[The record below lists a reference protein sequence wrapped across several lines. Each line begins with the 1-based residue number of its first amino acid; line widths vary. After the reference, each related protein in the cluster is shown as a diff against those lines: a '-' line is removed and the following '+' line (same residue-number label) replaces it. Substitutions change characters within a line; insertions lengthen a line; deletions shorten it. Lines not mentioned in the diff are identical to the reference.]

1 MSIRPNDQKLF
12 YWLLHGYRERQ
23 QEDYNPTLTHSVSDY
38 HHVNQVYSKKV
49 STRKFSNSNAAGHK
63 RSVSRFTVISNVAET
78 EAGTEAGTVKS
89 YDPYKSSIV
98 MEPSDTR
105 ASHAKIVVHRNNPNV
120 EAEVRSMVQAEAMKA
135 KASSEASKKKVYVQQ
150 RRGSAAYLKASRGSM
165 SSIRSTRS
173 MRSMSGKQGVRPTS
187 RHKRGVDFTKA
198 RKPPAYE
205 VEADMEPLMSGAN
218 GVPQSRDTTP
228 VWNEDLTDFSCKI
241 AKDLDDA
248 FMSSLLAVDSS
259 ERDEGRDSPFSIRL
273 SSPELT
279 ETPAPPAQPS
289 QSKKYKPWHSR
300 PLPPSPPRSESVQR
314 EIERAKDKDQ
324 KRPKT
329 SAGSKDSRKDAAA
342 IGVATSSNTKL
353 QARIVEVQ
361 AFSHGSDD
369 RRIVSAPVYSQSGKP
384 GVMQLPSIYETGQ
397 ENWPLADKDKPRAS
411 SAPSKKN
418 APYKAQDIEE
428 LAHMAHAENTIRLV
442 VSPTNTRPKGPISTP
457 RPISL
462 PKKISR
468 AEPTKARPVSDP
480 QQNTRQRSV
489 ENLKQ
494 TQSSDQHMPRQ
505 QQRPPSR
512 RDEKAAKYRPELITE
527 TIVEETTVS
536 NHGSLSGGSDRS
548 SVLPARRSWFKRQ
561 SKTDIRNSAVQVTE
575 RPVSQVSRHT
585 EASAMAPPQAL
596 FRKKSFI
603 FPFWKTKSDA
613 KLSAADEDSQFEA
626 EGVLERPR
634 NSRMNSANSRSSRNS
649 KNSRNDS
656 QRSKNSNKGRSA
668 HNSWNDHDD
677 EPARKIDPQQ
687 NWLSRL
693 FRVKPATRHLCLG
706 MSQRRARQEVVML
719 LRDWRRYGIR
729 DIEVDKER
737 NIVFAKVGSDN
748 CKRLAAILSLE
759 MDCTNHIADLGIREV
774 SFACEII
781 TVIEHGKRNHLCILR
796 LTQEK
801 GSANSFHKV
810 ADTIK
815 GVMRERHLLVPDKR
829 KAKMMVKT
837 LNS

>member
-1 MSIRPNDQKLF
+1 MPSRPNDQKLF

-23 QEDYNPTLTHSVSDY
+23 QDDYNPTLTHSVSDY

-49 STRKFSNSNAAGHK
+49 STRKFSQSNAAGHK

-78 EAGTEAGTVKS
+78 EAGTEVGTVKS

-120 EAEVRSMVQAEAMKA
+120 EAEVRSMVQAEVIKA
-135 KASSEASKKKVYVQQ
+135 KANSAATKKKVYVQQ

-173 MRSMSGKQGVRPTS
+173 MRSMNGKQGVRPTS
-187 RHKRGVDFTKA
+187 RHKRGVDFSKA
-198 RKPPAYE
+198 RKPSAYE
-205 VEADMEPLMSGAN
+205 AEPDTEPLMSGAN
-218 GVPQSRDTTP
+218 GVPQSRDITP
-228 VWNEDLTDFSCKI
+228 VWNEDLADFSCKI

-259 ERDEGRDSPFSIRL
+259 ECDEGRDSPFSLRL

-279 ETPAPPAQPS
+279 VAPVPAAPSS
-289 QSKKYKPWHSR
+289 QSNKYKPWQSR

-314 EIERAKDKDQ
+314 EIARAKE
-324 KRPKT
+324 RPKT
-329 SAGSKDSRKDAAA
+329 ATGSKDAQLDSAA

-353 QARIVEVQ
+353 QARIVDVQ
-361 AFSHGSDD
+361 PLSHGSDD
-369 RRIVSAPVYSQSGKP
+369 RRVVSAPVYSQPGKA

-428 LAHMAHAENTIRLV
+428 LAHLAQAENTIRLV
-442 VSPTNTRPKGPISTP
+442 VSPTAARSKGPIATP
-457 RPISL
+457 RPLSL

-480 QQNTRQRSV
+480 QQRSHQRSM
-489 ENLKQ
+489 ENLKHN
-494 TQSSDQHMPRQ
+494 QSFDQHSSRQ
-505 QQRPPSR
+505 QQRPQSR
-512 RDEKAAKYRPELITE
+512 REEKTAKYRPEIITE
-527 TIVEETTVS
+527 TIVEETSVS
-536 NHGSLSGGSDRS
+536 NHGSMSGGSDRS
-548 SVLPARRSWFKRQ
+548 SVLPTRRSWFKRQ
-561 SKTDIRNSAVQVTE
+561 SKTDIRNNRVQVSE

-585 EASAMAPPQAL
+585 EASMTTPLGGEPPQAL
-596 FRKKSFI
+596 SRKKSFI
-603 FPFWKTKSDA
+603 FPFWKTSSKSDA
-613 KLSAADEDSQFEA
+613 KLSAAEEDSHFEA

-634 NSRMNSANSRSSRNS
+634 QSRMNSANSKNSRSSRNS
-649 KNSRNDS
+649 VNGSH
-656 QRSKNSNKGRSA
+656 RSKNSNKSRSA
-668 HNSWNDHDD
+668 RTSWNDQD
-677 EPARKIDPQQ
+677 EPEARKIDPQQ

-706 MSQRRARQEVVML
+706 MSQRRARQEVAML

-737 NIVFAKVGSDN
+737 NIVFAKVGSGN
-748 CKRLAAILSLE
+748 CKCLFIL
-759 MDCTNHIADLGIREV
+759 
-774 SFACEII
+774 
-781 TVIEHGKRNHLCILR
+781 
-796 LTQEK
+796 
-801 GSANSFHKV
+801 
-810 ADTIK
+810 
-815 GVMRERHLLVPDKR
+815 PDIS
-829 KAKMMVKT
+829 VFDGHV
-837 LNS
+837 N